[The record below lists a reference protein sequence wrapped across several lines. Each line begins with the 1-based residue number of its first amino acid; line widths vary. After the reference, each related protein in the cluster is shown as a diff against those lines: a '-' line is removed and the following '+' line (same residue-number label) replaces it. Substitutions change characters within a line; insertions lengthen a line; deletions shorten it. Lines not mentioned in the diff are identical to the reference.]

1 MATPIKANNTQDG
14 CNPISSNCVIWQGPD
29 IPCINLC
36 KGDSVSDVVAKMAER
51 LCLIVTQLDMSL
63 LDLSCFNP
71 VCPTVND
78 IQDLLQFLLNK
89 ICELENVTLDPVV
102 PGGCPDTCIIT
113 IAPCFQEA
121 DFLGNLITTLS
132 LKDYVIKIGNEI
144 CTILTNIAAN
154 TAAIADLDTRVTF
167 IEDNCCSTGPAS
179 VNITTPGCI
188 GNGAT
193 KTVQNYLSDF
203 ELAFCN
209 LQNATG
215 TPVNI
220 NTTLSYQCI
229 SGTDTTLGAPGTYSA
244 LPGWINSPLNLA
256 QNVQDLWLI
265 ICDQRLAIQ
274 NLQTAITTLQAD
286 LLACCAPTCD
296 DIIWVLTG
304 NGIRAN
310 KYIDLFFTGSVPA
323 AFDYC
328 GAATGTNIVVRDA
341 FGASF
346 TFTNQDVLSE
356 ITSGGSIALDLTPPG
371 AGTLTE
377 DSVYYEVD
385 ISLCLTDGTL
395 TCNSIRSL
403 AFYNNNWCSYRLLT
417 LSPPPATTGQLDV
430 EWAIASVTTTYTVNL
445 YTSAN
450 VFVDSASITTSGG
463 GTTSVP
469 FVGLTSGTVYK
480 ATLTSTQNGRS
491 IECQTGL
498 VPCP

>member
-1 MATPIKANNTQDG
+1 MALPIKTNDTQEG

-51 LCLIVTQLDMSL
+51 LCLIVNQLDMSL

-71 VCPTVND
+71 LCPTVND
-78 IQDLLQFLLNK
+78 IQDLLQFILNK
-89 ICELENVTLDPVV
+89 ICELENVTLDPVL

-121 DFLGNLITTLS
+121 DFLGNIITTLS
-132 LKDYVIKIGNEI
+132 LKDYAIKIGNEI
-144 CTILTNIAAN
+144 CTILTNVAAN
-154 TAAIADLDTRVTF
+154 TAAITDLDTRVTF

-179 VNITTPGCI
+179 VSITTPGCI
-188 GNGAT
+188 GNGTT
-193 KTVQNYLSDF
+193 KTVQNYLTDF

-229 SGTDTTLGAPGTYSA
+229 SGSDATLGSVGTYA
-244 LPGWINSPLNLA
+244 GLAGWINSPLNLA

-274 NLQTAITTLQAD
+274 NLQTAVTTLQAD
-286 LLACCAPTCD
+286 LLACCAATCA
-296 DIIWVLTG
+296 DIIWSVTG
-304 NGIRAN
+304 NGINATKN
-310 KYIDLFFTGSVPA
+310 INLFFTGSVPA

-328 GAATGTNIVVRDA
+328 GGATGTNIVVRDA
-341 FGASF
+341 FAASF
-346 TFTNQDVLSE
+346 TFTNQDVLLQ
-356 ITSGGSIALDLTPPG
+356 ITSGGSIVLDIST
-371 AGTLTE
+371 AGTVTE

-385 ISLCLTDGTL
+385 IPLCLTDGTL
-395 TCNSIRSL
+395 TCNSTRSL
-403 AFYNNNWCSYRLLT
+403 AFYNTNWCSYRLVNISST
-417 LSPPPATTGQLDV
+417 TPNQIDVAWTKATAL
-430 EWAIASVTTTYTVNL
+430 TTYTVNL
-445 YTSAN
+445 YTAAN
-450 VFVDSASITTSGG
+450 VFVDSTSITSGTG
-463 GTTSVP
+463 GPTSVS

-491 IECQTGL
+491 IDCQTSQI
-498 VPCP
+498 VCA